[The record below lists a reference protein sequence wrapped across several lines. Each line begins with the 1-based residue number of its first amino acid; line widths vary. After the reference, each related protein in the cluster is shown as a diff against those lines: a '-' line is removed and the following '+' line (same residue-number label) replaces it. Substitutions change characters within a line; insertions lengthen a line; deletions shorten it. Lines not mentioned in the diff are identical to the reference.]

1 MCAQFF
7 ITFDHPQFRNARM
20 RAPENTT
27 STVDTIH
34 VIAQKYKKC
43 TQPLPAWSAIAFDL
57 FSCIVG
63 FCSSQLAVCR
73 SLESQAF
80 KLSPAAALQNEIRRS
95 RLPNC
100 ENVTY
105 KMSCYLYK

>member
-1 MCAQFF
+1 MCAQVF

-20 RAPENTT
+20 RAPHWENTT
-27 STVDTIH
+27 STIDTI
-34 VIAQKYKKC
+34 ITQKYKKY
-43 TQPLPAWSAIAFDL
+43 TQSLPAWSAIAFDL